1 MPKDQSI
8 IYLIY
13 FILGFFR
20 AAILTYIILIA
31 GAWGFYW
38 AIILSVGC
46 IGGYFTLKD
55 FEKSI

>member
-1 MPKDQSI
+1 MTTEQAI
-8 IYLIY
+8 TY

-20 AAILTYIILIA
+20 AAILTCIILIA